1 MGPARSGPANVIDP
15 LGLFGVGR
23 LGHHIGLPSLE
34 DASDTAAGFGDG
46 AFGLTRK
53 IRQALDVDNVNRC
66 SAAYAGGN
74 IVGTIAAGSWGLAS
88 RCSAMASTPGS
99 PSRNGERGRAQV
111 GSRSNCT
118 SEPKRPF
125 YVVHGE
131 LALWLDGDAL
141 VAGSTAT
148 RWCAGRGRMCWCEPA
163 GRTRSWDPRDRP
175 APT

>member
-1 MGPARSGPANVIDP
+1 MGPTRSRPANVIDP

-111 GSRSNCT
+111 GSRSICT

-141 VAGSTAT
+141 VRGFDGDALVRGPGSYVLVRAGWAHTFL
-148 RWCAGRGRMCWCEPA
+148 GPA
-163 GRTRSWDPRDRP
+163 
-175 APT
+175 